1 MLEELKGLSER
12 RAKAIEA
19 FQAEA
24 KKLIEPT
31 LKNFM
36 QEHKTVQSIRWRQ
49 YTPYFNDGEPCE
61 FSVHDIEALA
71 AGGEEDEDGEW
82 DYLYGE
88 PKDGYDADDW
98 KALRELNKTL
108 CGMEDELEAVFGDH
122 VQVIVTK
129 KGVEVE
135 EYDHD

>member
-19 FQAEA
+19 FQEGA

-49 YTPYFNDGEPCE
+49 YTPYFNDGEPCV
-61 FSVHDIEALA
+61 FSVHELEALPV
-71 AGGEEDEDGEW
+71 GRDDGEDW
-82 DYLYGE
+82 DYIYGKAE
-88 PKDGYDADDW
+88 NGYDEADW
-98 KALRELNKTL
+98 GGLVELSKTL
-108 CGMEDELEAVFGDH
+108 QGMQDELEAVFGDH
-122 VQVIVTK
+122 VQVIVTRD
-129 KGVEVE
+129 GVEVE
-135 EYDHD
+135 EYEHD